1 MDSGRLNKRISIKQ
15 LTKTSDGYGG
25 TTSIKSTLATI
36 WGRVVEKK
44 GDVEVD
50 GYKRQRQLE
59 IRIIVRKKTADEFI
73 SIDRLLSIEGR
84 SGLFRITGVFE
95 SQLDY
100 LKELE
105 AILISET

>member
-1 MDSGRLNKRISIKQ
+1 MDSGRLNKRIAIKQ

-25 TTSIKSTLATI
+25 TTSVKSTLATI

-59 IRIIVRKKTADEFI
+59 VKIIVRKKTADEFI
-73 SIDRLLSIEGR
+73 SIDRLLTIEGK
-84 SGLFRITGVFE
+84 TGEYRVTGIFE
-95 SQLDY
+95 SQLDQFTQIEA
-100 LKELE
+100 LK
-105 AILISET
+105 IG

>member
-1 MDSGRLNKRISIKQ
+1 MDSGRLNKRIAIKQ

-59 IRIIVRKKTADEFI
+59 VEIIVRKKTADEYI
-73 SIDRLLSIEGR
+73 SIDRLLTIEGK
-84 SGLFRITGVFE
+84 TGEYRVTGIFE
-95 SQLDY
+95 SQLDQFTQIEA
-100 LKELE
+100 LKLD
-105 AILISET
+105 

>member
-1 MDSGRLNKRISIKQ
+1 MDSGRLNKRIAIKQ

-59 IRIIVRKKTADEFI
+59 IKIIVRKKTADEYI
-73 SIDRLLSIEGR
+73 SIDRLLTIEGK
-84 SGLFRITGVFE
+84 TGEYRVTGIFE
-95 SQLDY
+95 SQLDQFTQIEA
-100 LKELE
+100 LKLD
-105 AILISET
+105 

>member
-25 TTSIKSTLATI
+25 TTSVKSTLATI

-59 IRIIVRKKTADEFI
+59 IKIIVRKKTADEYI
-73 SIDRLLSIEGR
+73 SIDRLLTIEGK
-84 SGLFRITGVFE
+84 TGEYRVTGIFE
-95 SQLDY
+95 SQLDQFTQIEA
-100 LKELE
+100 LKLD
-105 AILISET
+105 